1 MEKIKLI
8 HPEGKKAVSMEKD
21 KYETL
26 KKSFIKCLKIRKTA
40 SFKELLVDVTA
51 DLQRE
56 NIRISGVIEWNLF
69 WVTLDMEARGDLK
82 RNKSISLHKYSLP
95 ATI

>member
-1 MEKIKLI
+1 MECLSITSNIVNSTILNGFEMENIQLI
-8 HPEGKKAVSMEKD
+8 PPEGKKAVSMDKD

-26 KKSFIKCLKIRKTA
+26 KNPFIKCLKIRKAA

-56 NIRISGVIEWNLF
+56 NISISGVIEWNLF
-69 WVTLDMEARGDLK
+69 WLL
-82 RNKSISLHKYSLP
+82 SI
-95 ATI
+95 